1 MSLEQQFISLQKIH
15 EETVKEKEILKE
27 ELERVKNDYKY
38 TKFFMDQF
46 IKNSTLIMRQ
56 TSSPNVRS
64 PKSSSSSHLFKGL
77 S

>member
-15 EETVKEKEILKE
+15 EETVKEKETLKE

-46 IKNSTLIMRQ
+46 IKNSTLIIR
-56 TSSPNVRS
+56 
-64 PKSSSSSHLFKGL
+64 
-77 S
+77 